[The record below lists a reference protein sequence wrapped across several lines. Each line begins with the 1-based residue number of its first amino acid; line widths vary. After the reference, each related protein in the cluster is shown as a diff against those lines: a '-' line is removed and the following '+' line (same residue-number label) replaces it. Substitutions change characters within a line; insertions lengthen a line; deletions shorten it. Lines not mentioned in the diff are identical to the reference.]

1 MSLPDERFAH
11 HAWDDGW
18 VVYDRHLGDTHAM
31 NRLTAAAFRA
41 LLNTPGADDG
51 QLADAVRR
59 ELPTIDPDELAL
71 ALRSA
76 RSLLAGPL
84 PN

>member
-1 MSLPDERFAH
+1 MSLPAERFAC

-18 VVYDRHLGDTHAM
+18 VVYDRHRGDTHAM
-31 NRLTAAAFRA
+31 SRITASVFRA
-41 LLNTPGADDG
+41 LLNTPDADDG
-51 QLADAVRR
+51 LLSAAVRR

-76 RSLLAGPL
+76 RSLLGDP
-84 PN
+84 PPG